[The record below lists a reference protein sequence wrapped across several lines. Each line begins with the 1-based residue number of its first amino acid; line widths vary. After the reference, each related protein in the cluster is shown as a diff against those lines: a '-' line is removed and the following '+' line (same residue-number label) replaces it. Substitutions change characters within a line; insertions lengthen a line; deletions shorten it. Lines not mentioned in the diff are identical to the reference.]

1 MKPATSATE
10 IYVGENGMRWQMGRD
25 GTTHF
30 FQHIM
35 NECLPQFSDT
45 KHGLY
50 ATICSYTGV
59 IIDRLLGTREKKRV
73 FALQRKK
80 RILMKSV
87 SIPSCVRPGAKF

>member
-1 MKPATSATE
+1 
-10 IYVGENGMRWQMGRD
+10 MRWQMGRD

-59 IIDRLLGTREKKRV
+59 IIDQLPAPERKNV
-73 FALQRKK
+73 FSRYSVKK